1 MKRVYAA
8 AVILIISVLLCV
20 GEQRLVEKI
29 YTGSTEIIRQAIEA
43 SDSKDYKKAQ
53 ELCAELDSFWQ
64 NNHPLMSAMIDHGS
78 WEDASLGIKTV
89 YDLAVNESDGLTDA
103 LTELKNQ
110 VEAMRENQKITF
122 GNIF

>member
-8 AVILIISVLLCV
+8 AAILIISVLLCV

-110 VEAMRENQKITF
+110 MEAMRESQKITF

>member
-110 VEAMRENQKITF
+110 VEAMRESQKITF

>member
-8 AVILIISVLLCV
+8 TAILIISVLLCV

-29 YTGSTEIIRQAIEA
+29 YTGSTEIIQQAIEA
-43 SDSKDYKKAQ
+43 SDSKDYKMAQ
-53 ELCAELDSFWQ
+53 ELCAELDGFWQ

>member
-53 ELCAELDSFWQ
+53 ELCTELDSFWQ
-64 NNHPLMSAMIDHGS
+64 NNHSLMSAMIDHGS

-110 VEAMRENQKITF
+110 VEAMRESQKITF

>member
-110 VEAMRENQKITF
+110 VEAMRESQNITF

>member
-64 NNHPLMSAMIDHGS
+64 NNHSLMSAMIDHGS

-110 VEAMRENQKITF
+110 VEAMRESQKITF

>member
-8 AVILIISVLLCV
+8 AAILIISVLLCV

-110 VEAMRENQKITF
+110 VEAMRESQKITF